1 MSRLSEVARQK
12 VKGKSK
18 RLVLAT
24 AAVVLA
30 GAAAAD
36 AGQGAIASGV
46 VAATSIESSTKASF
60 AGAVGY
66 RFNHAIGLEVEV
78 TSVPTLKPDVAGLG
92 QPTILLS
99 TESTFVATA
108 TSVPTS
114 LLSATGGRATVFTTN
129 VRVEMPTTTAR
140 VIPYVAGGGGVANV
154 KERFTFTVPTP
165 RVLAGAPI
173 PMIPII
179 PPQPVERSST
189 NLALTLGGGV
199 SVLVVDHVSVDVD
212 LRYLRLIGVRDLNV
226 GRFGVGASYRF

>member
-1 MSRLSEVARQK
+1 MRRLTFV
-12 VKGKSK
+12 
-18 RLVLAT
+18 LV
-24 AAVVLA
+24 AAVGVGLA

-36 AGQGAIASGV
+36 AGQGAIASGI
-46 VAATSIESSTKASF
+46 VAATSIESSTNASF

-78 TSVPTLKPDVAGLG
+78 TSVPALKPDVAGLG

-99 TESTFVATA
+99 TESTLAGFT
-108 TSVPTS
+108 TSLPTS

-154 KERFTFTVPTP
+154 KERFTFAVPTP

-173 PMIPII
+173 PAPMPTISII

-189 NLALTLGGGV
+189 DLALTLGGGV

-212 LRYLRLIGVRDLNV
+212 LRYLRLIGARDLNV

>member
-1 MSRLSEVARQK
+1 M
-12 VKGKSK
+12 KGKGK
-18 RLVLAT
+18 RLALAT
-24 AAVVLA
+24 VAVVLA

-78 TSVPTLKPDVAGLG
+78 TSVPTLKPDVGGLG

-99 TESTFVATA
+99 TESTFAGAA
-108 TSVPTS
+108 TSLPTPF
-114 LLSATGGRATVFTTN
+114 LSATGGRVTVFTTN
-129 VRVEMPTTTAR
+129 VRVEMPTTAAR

-154 KERFTFTVPTP
+154 KERFAFAVPTP
-165 RVLAGAPI
+165 RVPAGVPVPTI
-173 PMIPII
+173 SII

-189 NLALTLGGGV
+189 DLALTLGGGV
-199 SVLVVDHVSVDVD
+199 SVLVGDHVSVDVD
-212 LRYLRLIGVRDLNV
+212 LRYLRLIGARDLNV